1 VTFGPRAQLRLLRSS
16 ELWEG
21 ELVAVEA
28 PGCRLLLAR
37 VDDEVKA
44 YRDRCPHQ
52 GVRLS
57 EGSLSGS
64 IVTCRAHH
72 FEFDLAT
79 GECKNPRELRLEA
92 LPVAIDDGFI
102 VLEAEPGD
110 DE

>member
-1 VTFGPRAQLRLLRSS
+1 MTARAAAPLRLLRSS

-28 PGCRLLLAR
+28 PGCRVLLAR
-37 VDDEVKA
+37 VNDDVKA

-57 EGSLSGS
+57 EGTLSGS

-72 FEFDLAT
+72 FQFDLAT
-79 GECKNPRELRLEA
+79 GQCANPRELRLET
-92 LPVAIDDGFI
+92 LPIAVENGFI
-102 VLEAEPGD
+102 VLQQGEGY

>member
-1 VTFGPRAQLRLLRSS
+1 MTARSAAPLRLLRSS

-28 PGCRLLLAR
+28 PGCRVLLAR
-37 VDDEVKA
+37 VDAGVKA

-57 EGSLSGS
+57 EGSFAGG

-79 GECKNPRELRLEA
+79 GQCLNPRELRLEA
-92 LPVAIDDGFI
+92 LPIAIESDFI
-102 VLEAEPGD
+102 VLRPEAD
-110 DE
+110 ADE